1 MRWILPLAFALALLV
16 LTLRTAP
23 IEPLI
28 AIGLVAL
35 ALVVVGLLIPWR
47 WPIVT
52 AACLFL
58 SGHALA
64 LWGMDAPVDV
74 PGGLAFGLALL
85 FLLHAGHAGRA
96 MRGASVEARVL
107 REQVVGWVRFAVVTL
122 LAAMLG
128 MGLAAPLSG
137 LLPAALAPLLAAAG
151 AVGVVA
157 VLAFAATHAGR
168 RGDSTPPA

>member
-1 MRWILPLAFALALLV
+1 
-16 LTLRTAP
+16 TAS

-35 ALVVVGLLIPWR
+35 GLVVVGLLVPWR
-47 WPIVT
+47 WPLVA

-58 SGHALA
+58 TGHAFA

-74 PGGLAFGLALL
+74 AGGLGFGLGLR
-85 FLLHAGHAGRA
+85 FLPHAGHAGRA
-96 MRGASVEARVL
+96 LPGTRLGARVL
-107 REQVVGWVRFAVVTL
+107 REQIVGWARVAVVTL

-137 LLPAALAPLLAAAG
+137 LVPAALAPLLAAASAVG
-151 AVGVVA
+151 AVAALA
-157 VLAFAATHAGR
+157 VAATRAGR

>member
-1 MRWILPLAFALALLV
+1 MRWIAPLGCALTLLL
-16 LTLRTAP
+16 LTLRRAP

-35 ALVVVGLLIPWR
+35 ALVVVGLLMPWR

-58 SGHALA
+58 TGHALA
-64 LWGMDAPVDV
+64 LWGMDAPIDI
-74 PGGLAFGLALL
+74 PGGLGFGLALL
-85 FLLHAGHAGRA
+85 FLLHAGHTGRA
-96 MRGASVEARVL
+96 MRGASVGARVV
-107 REQVVGWVRFAVVTL
+107 REQIAGWVLFAVVTL

-137 LLPAALAPLLAAAG
+137 LLPAALAPLLAAAS
-151 AVGVVA
+151 AVGVVVA
-157 VLAFAATHAGR
+157 LALAATRAGR
-168 RGDSTPPA
+168 GRDSAPLA